1 MSTMT
6 DRKPRAG
13 QSRITLNDIAAH
25 VGVSAITISRALNK
39 PELVTEALRQ
49 RIDDAVRQLG
59 YVPNRAARS
68 LASARSH
75 SVVVLVP
82 SLSNAVFVDTL
93 AAIHDT
99 LYPCGYQM
107 LIGDTRYAPQD
118 EEKLLRTYLEYNPD
132 GILLT
137 GFDQNDATCTLL
149 RSVDIPTVHVMELDD
164 SGRYCVGFSQ
174 FDSGYALTRQ
184 LLDKG
189 YRRIAF
195 LAAQL
200 DPRTIKRG
208 EGYRAALREA
218 GLYQPHRE
226 IAEAQ
231 PSCVGQGARLLDEL
245 LRQAPDCDAIFC
257 NNDDL
262 ALGVMF
268 ECQRRHIAVPRQLA
282 IAGFNNLEMSAW
294 TNPALTTVATPRY
307 AIGNVSAQMLLDL
320 MAGRQPASPAVDL
333 GFKLLVR
340 DST

>member
-1 MSTMT
+1 MPPQWPCRTS
-6 DRKPRAG
+6 AG
-13 QSRITLNDIAAH
+13 SWRLA
-25 VGVSAITISRALNK
+25 GCKVSANITPCKADLIVQRSKLCA
-39 PELVTEALRQ
+39 PE

-137 GFDQNDATCTLL
+137 GFDQNDAASTLL
-149 RSVDIPTVHVMELDD
+149 RSANIPTVHMMELDD

-174 FDSGYALTRQ
+174 FDSGYALTRL
-184 LLDKG
+184 LLD
-189 YRRIAF
+189 
-195 LAAQL
+195 
-200 DPRTIKRG
+200 
-208 EGYRAALREA
+208 RAALREA

-231 PSCVGQGARLLDEL
+231 PSSVGQGARLLDEL

-268 ECQRRHIAVPRQLA
+268 ECQRRHIAVPQQLA

-307 AIGNVSAQMLLDL
+307 DIGQVAANMLLSL
-320 MAGRQPASPAVDL
+320 MADRQPGSTTVDL